1 MQLSKRLGSVSSL
14 VTPGFRVADI
24 GTDHG
29 YIPLWLI
36 RQGVIPGAIA
46 MDIHKGPLQRAKEN
60 IQAYELEE
68 KIETRISDGLGELRP
83 GEADCVVIAGMGGS
97 LVIKI
102 LKEGA
107 EVLRTVRELVLQPQ
121 SDMEKVRRFLQKE
134 GYRITSEKMILEDGK
149 FYPMMRAEHGRMK
162 ELSEIEALYGPCLL
176 KEKNVCLKQFLER
189 EQQTFENVRR
199 SLAESKTTRA
209 KERLLEIEE
218 KIEQIKRAK
227 EKMR

>member
-1 MQLSKRLGSVSSL
+1 MQLSKRLESVSSL

-36 RQGVIPGAIA
+36 MQGVIPGAIA
-46 MDIHKGPLQRAKEN
+46 MDIHKGPLQRAKVN

-68 KIETRISDGLGELRP
+68 KIETRLSDGLGELRP

-149 FYPMMRAEHGRMK
+149 FYPMMRAEHGRME

-189 EQQTFENVRR
+189 EQQTFESVRH

-209 KERLLEIEE
+209 KERLLEIAE
-218 KIEQIKRAK
+218 KIEQVKRAK
-227 EKMR
+227 EKM

>member
-1 MQLSKRLGSVSSL
+1 
-14 VTPGFRVADI
+14 
-24 GTDHG
+24 
-29 YIPLWLI
+29 
-36 RQGVIPGAIA
+36 
-46 MDIHKGPLQRAKEN
+46 
-60 IQAYELEE
+60 
-68 KIETRISDGLGELRP
+68 
-83 GEADCVVIAGMGGS
+83 MGGS

>member
-1 MQLSKRLGSVSSL
+1 MQLSKRLESVSSL

-60 IQAYELEE
+60 IRAYELEE
-68 KIETRISDGLGELRP
+68 KIETRLSDGLGELRP

>member
-1 MQLSKRLGSVSSL
+1 MQLSKRLESVSSL

-68 KIETRISDGLGELRP
+68 KIETRLSDGLGELRP

-107 EVLRTVRELVLQPQ
+107 EVLRTVCELVLQPQ

-189 EQQTFENVRR
+189 EQQTFESVRH
-199 SLAESKTTRA
+199 SLEESKTTRA

-218 KIEQIKRAK
+218 KIEQIKKAK

>member
-1 MQLSKRLGSVSSL
+1 MQLSKRLESVSSL

-60 IQAYELEE
+60 IRAYELEE
-68 KIETRISDGLGELRP
+68 KIETRLSDGLGELRP

-107 EVLRTVRELVLQPQ
+107 AVLRTVRELVLQPQ

-189 EQQTFENVRR
+189 EQQTFESVRH
-199 SLAESKTTRA
+199 SLEESKTTRA
-209 KERLLEIEE
+209 KERLLEIAE
-218 KIEQIKRAK
+218 KIEQVKRAK

>member
-1 MQLSKRLGSVSSL
+1 MQLSKRLESVSSL

-46 MDIHKGPLQRAKEN
+46 MDIHKWPLQRAKEN

-68 KIETRISDGLGELRP
+68 KIETRLSDGLGELRP

-162 ELSEIEALYGPCLL
+162 KLSEIEALYGPCLL

>member
-1 MQLSKRLGSVSSL
+1 MQLSKRLESVSSL

-60 IQAYELEE
+60 IRAYELEE
-68 KIETRISDGLGELRP
+68 KIETRLSDGLGELRP

-134 GYRITSEKMILEDGK
+134 EYRITSEKMILEDGK